1 MAELCLPLFL
11 VVKQLREDYNNCDHE
26 DFLEDGRDDDDENL
40 ILLSYEEM
48 EYLYFTIQDGLHDL
62 MGKGGNHYA
71 TYSRDSSLVNFKK
84 LSSSFKVLA
93 RTKVVNKWKRNR
105 SELL

>member
-1 MAELCLPLFL
+1 
-11 VVKQLREDYNNCDHE
+11 
-26 DFLEDGRDDDDENL
+26 
-40 ILLSYEEM
+40 M

-93 RTKVVNKWKRNR
+93 GIKVVNKWKRNR